1 MSIKIE
7 KEIQSGL
14 SKGQSPAEIASKLL
28 KKKIVLQ
35 ESDNFL
41 YVCHFMYMAGLYQ
54 MIIQTAIQQLS
65 KKRVIPWSFIIDIL
79 STHQIYIPQQI
90 RNYFLKGIKEQ
101 NQIQQ
106 ILTNRCWDEYHPELY
121 QWKVKA
127 MDRIYQKNNQ
137 DLIKLMEDL
146 EFIQNQGVLNKEE
159 EILKKLKKI
168 DPKNPNIQEQWIKF
182 KEKQSRHT
190 IQQQKLKLLKT
201 PYSNK
206 TLLNKEEQQTAKE
219 IFNSALKILK
229 SNPKASHNMAVL
241 FSFIGYPHLAVKILE
256 KHLSSPA
263 DEWLYVDLL
272 LQSKLYI
279 QCLSVTDYM
288 EMKYKDDP
296 NTVSALTYIRAIAY
310 YSLGKTEQAKNILT
324 ELAKVRPNYRLTH
337 FLLEQW
343 KKEDKH

>member
-7 KEIQSGL
+7 KEIQSSL
-14 SKGQSPAEIASKLL
+14 SKGQSPIEIASKLL
-28 KKKIVLQ
+28 KKKTISQ
-35 ESDNFL
+35 SPDNFL
-41 YVCHFMYMAGLYQ
+41 YVCRFMYLAGLHQ
-54 MIIQTAIQQLS
+54 MLIQAAIQQLS
-65 KKRVIPWSFIIDIL
+65 KKQVAPWSFIIDIL
-79 STHQIYIPQQI
+79 SSHQLYIPQRT

-121 QWKVKA
+121 QWKAKT
-127 MDRIYQKNNQ
+127 MDHLYRKNNQ

-146 EFIQNQGVLNKEE
+146 DFIRSQGVLNKEE
-159 EILKKLKKI
+159 EILKKLKKA

-182 KEKQSRHT
+182 KEKQSRQT
-190 IQQQKLKLLKT
+190 IQQQKLKLLTT
-201 PYSNK
+201 PHSNK
-206 TLLNKEEQQTAKE
+206 NPPNTEEQQTAKE
-219 IFNSALKILK
+219 MFYSALKILK
-229 SNPKASHNMAVL
+229 NNPKASHDIAVL
-241 FSFIGYPHLAVKILE
+241 FSFIGYPRLAVKILE
-256 KHLSSPA
+256 KHLSSSV

-288 EMKYKDDP
+288 EIKYKDDP

-310 YSLGKTEQAKNILT
+310 YSLGKKAQAKNILT

-343 KKEDKH
+343 KKEDQH